1 MNLKNI
7 KYFVIAGFLLITA
20 FYISQLV
27 GNFQKNG
34 MIRSL
39 EIDLEQQI
47 DGLND
52 LGRLNDSLVNH
63 LELFR
68 DTVGFYQNR
77 NMDLYHENRKL
88 KRDFKNQAVA
98 YERKMD
104 VLLKSYSEERII
116 LLKQKNNIIYEN

>member
-7 KYFVIAGFLLITA
+7 KYFAIAGFLLITA
-20 FYISQLV
+20 FSISQLV

-68 DTVGFYQNR
+68 DTVGVYQNR

>member
-1 MNLKNI
+1 MNFKNI

-20 FYISQLV
+20 FSISQLL

-39 EIDLEQQI
+39 EIDLEQQV
-47 DGLND
+47 DGLNR
-52 LGRLNDSLVNH
+52 LGNLNDSLAKN
-63 LELFR
+63 LQSFK
-68 DTVGFYQNR
+68 DTVGVYQNR